1 MPAMNMPDASHQPKH
16 VHLIAICGTGM
27 GSLAGMLKASGYH
40 VSGSDQNVYPPMS
53 TWLTE
58 QGIVP
63 YAGFAPPHLDGADL
77 VIVGNAVSK
86 TNPEVVAMLERG
98 IPYRSFPQALAEFFI
113 RDRHSLVVAGTH
125 GKTTTTA
132 LLAWVLTSA
141 GRDPGAMIGGW
152 AKNFDGNFRVGNGHF
167 VAVEGDE
174 YDTAF
179 FDKGPKFLHYRPRT
193 AILTSIEFDH
203 ADIYR
208 DLAHVV
214 SAFERFVDL
223 IPPDGLLV
231 AAAGDDIVARVA
243 QRSASRVETYGF
255 GAGSDWSAESLQARE
270 GGVSFDVCRAGAR
283 FGRFDLPLIGRH
295 NVLNALAVSAAAHGA
310 GLNAGEIAEGF
321 RTFRGI
327 KRRQDV
333 IGVANDVVVMDD
345 FAHHPTA
352 IRETLAAVKMGYPA
366 RQLWAIFEPRSAT
379 SRRAVFQTQFAEAF
393 DLADHVV
400 IAEPFASDKLPAD
413 QRLDAR
419 RLVDDLGR
427 RGVHAACLPTADDIV
442 RAVAPQIQPGDVV
455 CVMSSGGFDGI
466 HAKLLAAI
474 RAADAR
480 SLSTPKSA

>member
-1 MPAMNMPDASHQPKH
+1 MPAVKH

-63 YAGFAPPHLDGADL
+63 YSGFAPEHLDGADL

-86 TNPEVVAMLERG
+86 TNIEVVAMLERG

-113 RDRHSLVVAGTH
+113 RDRHAMVVAGTH

-152 AKNFDGNFRVGNGHF
+152 AKNFDGNFRVGGGEF

-214 SAFERFVDL
+214 SAFEQFVEL
-223 IPPDGLLV
+223 IPRDGLLV
-231 AAAGDDIVARVA
+231 AAAGDETVERVAR
-243 QRSASRVETYGF
+243 RSASRVDTYGF
-255 GAGSDWSAESLQARE
+255 GAESDWSAEGLRARE
-270 GGVSFDVCRAGAR
+270 GGVSFDVRHAGAR

-295 NVLNALAVSAAAHGA
+295 NVLNALAVIAAAHGA
-310 GLNAGEIAEGF
+310 GLEATEIAEGF

-333 IGVANDVVVMDD
+333 IGVSNDVVVMDD

-400 IAEPFASDKLPAD
+400 IAEPFASEKIPAD
-413 QRLDAR
+413 ERLDAH

-427 RGVHAACLPTADDIV
+427 RGVHAACLSTADEIV
-442 RAVAPQIQPGDVV
+442 RSIAPQLLPGDVV

-466 HAKLLAAI
+466 HAKLLAALH
-474 RAADAR
+474 AADAR
-480 SLSTPKSA
+480 SFPTPKSA

>member
-1 MPAMNMPDASHQPKH
+1 MPAPKH

-27 GSLAGMLKASGYH
+27 GSLAGMLKASGHH
-40 VSGSDQNVYPPMS
+40 VTGSDQNVYPPMS
-53 TWLTE
+53 AWLAD

-63 YAGFAPPHLDGADL
+63 FSGFAAEHLDGADL

-113 RDRHSLVVAGTH
+113 RDRHSMVVAGTH

-141 GRDPGAMIGGW
+141 GRDPGAMIGGS
-152 AKNFDGNFRVGNGHF
+152 AKNFEGNFRVGDGHF
-167 VAVEGDE
+167 VVVEGDE

-179 FDKGPKFLHYRPRT
+179 FDKGPKFLHYRPHT

-208 DLAHVV
+208 DLSHVV
-214 SAFERFVDL
+214 SAFERLAEL
-223 IPPDGLLV
+223 IPREGLLI
-231 AAAGDDIVARVA
+231 AAAGDEHVSAVAARA
-243 QRSASRVETYGF
+243 ASRVERYGF
-255 GAGSDWSAESLQARE
+255 DAESEWAAE
-270 GGVSFDVCRAGAR
+270 GLRAEQGRVSFDVRRSGTR

-295 NVLNALAVSAAAHGA
+295 NVLNALAVVAAAHEA
-310 GLNAGEIAEGF
+310 GLAPQEIAEGF

-327 KRRQDV
+327 KRRQEIVGTVRDV
-333 IGVANDVVVMDD
+333 IVMDD

-352 IRETLAAVKMGYPA
+352 IRETLAGIKMGYPS

-379 SRRAVFQTQFAEAF
+379 SRRAVFQSQFAEAF
-393 DLADHVV
+393 DLADRVV
-400 IAEPFASDKLPAD
+400 IAEPYAVEKLPAE
-413 QRLDAR
+413 QRLDAK
-419 RLVDDLGR
+419 RLVEEMGR
-427 RGVHAACLPTADDIV
+427 RGVHAAYLPTADDIV
-442 RAVAPQIQPGDVV
+442 RSVAPQLAPGDLA

-466 HAKLLAAI
+466 HAKLLAAL
-474 RAADAR
+474 RETGSAPAPAA
-480 SLSTPKSA
+480 KSA

>member
-1 MPAMNMPDASHQPKH
+1 MPAIKH

-53 TWLTE
+53 TWLAE

-63 YAGFAPPHLDGADL
+63 YSGFAPEHLEGADL

-86 TNPEVVAMLERG
+86 ANPEVVAMLERG
-98 IPYRSFPQALAEFFI
+98 LPYRSFPQALAEFFI
-113 RDRHSLVVAGTH
+113 RDRHSMVVAGTH

-152 AKNFDGNFRVGNGHF
+152 AKNFDGNFRVGGGGV

-214 SAFERFVDL
+214 SAFERFVEL
-223 IPPDGLLV
+223 IPRDGLLV
-231 AAAGDDIVARVA
+231 AAAGEETVARVA
-243 QRSASRVETYGF
+243 GRAASRVETYGF
-255 GAGSDWSAESLQARE
+255 AAGSDWSAEGLSARE
-270 GGVSFDVCRAGAR
+270 GGVSFDVRYAGAR

-295 NVLNALAVSAAAHGA
+295 NVLNALAVIAAAHGA
-310 GLNAGEIAEGF
+310 GLDAREIAEGF

-333 IGVANDVVVMDD
+333 VGVANDVVVMDD

-352 IRETLAAVKMGYPA
+352 IRETLAAVKMGYPS

-393 DLADHVV
+393 DLADRVV
-400 IAEPFASDKLPAD
+400 IAEPFASEKLPVE
-413 QRLDAR
+413 QRLDAK

-427 RGVHAACLPTADDIV
+427 RGVHAAHLANADDIV
-442 RAVAPQIQPGDVV
+442 RTVAPQLAPGDVI

-466 HAKLLAAI
+466 HAKLLAAL
-474 RAADAR
+474 RAAEVR
-480 SLSTPKSA
+480 SLRPPKSA

>member
-1 MPAMNMPDASHQPKH
+1 MPAMNTHDASHPPKH
-16 VHLIAICGTGM
+16 VHLIAVCGTGM

-40 VSGSDQNVYPPMS
+40 VTGSDQNVYPPMS
-53 TWLTE
+53 TWLAG

-63 YAGFAPPHLDGADL
+63 YSGFAAEHLDGADL

-98 IPYRSFPQALAEFFI
+98 LQYRSFPQALAEFFI
-113 RDRHSLVVAGTH
+113 RDRHSMVVAGTH

-152 AKNFDGNFRVGNGHF
+152 AKNFDGNFRVGGGNI

-208 DLAHVV
+208 DLTHVV

-223 IPPDGLLV
+223 IPRDGLLV
-231 AAAGDDIVARVA
+231 AVAGDETVARVA
-243 QRSASRVETYGF
+243 RRAAARVETYGF
-255 GAGSDWSAESLQARE
+255 DAGSDWMIEGLGARN
-270 GGVSFDVCRAGAR
+270 GGVSFDVRRAGTR
-283 FGRFDLPLIGRH
+283 FGRFQLPLIGRH
-295 NVLNALAVSAAAHGA
+295 NALNALAVIAAAHGA
-310 GLNAGEIAEGF
+310 GLDAREIAEGF
-321 RTFRGI
+321 ATFRGI

-333 IGVANDVVVMDD
+333 VGVANDVIVMDD

-352 IRETLAAVKMGYPA
+352 IRETLAAVKLGYPE

-379 SRRAVFQTQFAEAF
+379 SRRAVFQAQFAEAF
-393 DLADHVV
+393 DLADRVV
-400 IAEPFASDKLPAD
+400 IAEPFASEKLEAD

-427 RGVHAACLPTADDIV
+427 RGVQAAYLQTADAIV
-442 RAVAPQIQPGDVV
+442 RAVAPQLAPGDVV

-466 HAKLLAAI
+466 HAKLLAALH
-474 RAADAR
+474 AADTR
-480 SLSTPKSA
+480 SLPAPKSA